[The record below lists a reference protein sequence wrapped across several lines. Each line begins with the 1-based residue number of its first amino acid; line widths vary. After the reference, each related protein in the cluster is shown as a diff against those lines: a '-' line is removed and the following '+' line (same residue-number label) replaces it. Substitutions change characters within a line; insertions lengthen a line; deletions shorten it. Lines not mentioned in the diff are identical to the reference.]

1 MRVRWL
7 PVVLTI
13 SLAANVGLAL
23 GWMGQALSEGVLASD
38 TQSSF
43 QLLAAERAELQSMR
57 EHFCARDPSPTR
69 AALLAWE
76 RSVRPAD
83 QLSEPFDKDGLL
95 WLGAGGTGIK
105 FDSEDRLV
113 GVCLSQTWGLLED
126 ARGADLDRAGEL
138 CPLEPLC

>member
-1 MRVRWL
+1 MRIRWL

-23 GWMGQALSEGVLASD
+23 GWLGQIVSEGVLASD

-43 QLLAAERAELQSMR
+43 RSFAAERAELQSMR
-57 EHFCARDPSPTR
+57 EHFCPHERSPTR

-76 RSVRPAD
+76 ASVRPAE

-95 WLGAGGTGIK
+95 WLRATGIK
-105 FDSEDRLV
+105 LDAEERVV
-113 GVCLSQTWGLLED
+113 GVCLPQTWGLLED
-126 ARGADLDRAGEL
+126 VRGHDFDRAGEL